1 MSSTQSTPGNASAID
16 MSQFFQVFF
25 DEAAEHLADME
36 TQLLAVDP
44 AEPDAESL
52 NAIFRAAH
60 SIKGGSGT
68 FGFTDMAELTHEAET
83 LLDRLRKR
91 ELQITVPMID
101 TLLEAGDVLRAQL
114 ARHRGESKE
123 QVDAAPIVV
132 RLNAL
137 ASGTNEPQAAARSLS
152 LQFTL
157 IAQANFDMLLADLS
171 RLGEITTLQ
180 GPDAGRNCKVGLLT
194 DADDAEISVRLR
206 TAAEPASI
214 QVSVSGQESAPVAD
228 PGYGFFSD
236 DPAPVRAEPADP
248 GYGFFTDAPAAPGAS
263 APHAA
268 ATEPAASWGRRSTDD
283 PNVVTAPAGR
293 RGSDKQVVSPN
304 GDSSSIRVGVDKV
317 DQLINLVGELVITQA
332 MLSQKAARLAAGENV
347 DLSTGMA
354 DLERNTRDL
363 QESVMSIRMLP
374 MSFVFNRFPRMLRDL
389 AAKLG
394 KQVELKT
401 IGEQTELDKGVIE
414 KIADPMNHLV
424 RNSVDHGIELPEER
438 LAAGK
443 PAHGTLTLRAYHQGG
458 NIVIEVADDGK
469 GLDRSKILAKATER
483 GLKVSEAMSDQEV
496 WLLIFEPG
504 FSTADKVTDV
514 SGRGVGMDVVKKNIL
529 ALGGSVELES
539 ATGHGTRV
547 IVRLPL
553 TLAIMDGM
561 SIAVRGDTYIIP
573 LASVVELLQP
583 GSREIKTVSGQGR
596 VVEVRSEYLPVV
608 SLSEVFGGE
617 SREADDKESI
627 MVIVEVDGAKT
638 ALLVDELVGQHQV
651 VVKSLEA
658 NYRRIPGISGATIM
672 GDGRVALIMDIA
684 ALVKLARH

>member
-114 ARHRGESKE
+114 ARHRGESRE
-123 QVDAAPIVV
+123 QVDAAPIVR

-137 ASGTNEPQAAARSLS
+137 ASETNEPQAAARSLS

-268 ATEPAASWGRRSTDD
+268 ATESAASWGRRSTDD